1 MGAPLINPFPATN
14 AMDLCRGYDEPLE
27 TFKLVMKLERR
38 LFPIR
43 AEQAAEA
50 AKAREDQD

>member
-1 MGAPLINPFPATN
+1 MGAPIINKVPATR
-14 AMDLCRGYDEPLE
+14 AMDLCRGYDETLE
-27 TFKLVMKLERR
+27 TFELVMKLERR